1 MSESKKIDN
10 NENVIMIDQLWLLF
24 TPACP
29 LPKHIKMN
37 RNKQNGE
44 WLRLPT
50 IAVEDTHVPF
60 NYKYN
65 YEKDITITTFFER
78 RQLFFWSKT
87 TMTSK
92 SIVGNFWIK

>member
-29 LPKHIKMN
+29 LPNHTKMN

-44 WLRLPT
+44 WWRLPT

-60 NYKYN
+60 NYKYY
-65 YEKDITITTFFER
+65 YEKDITITTFFWEKAIIFLE
-78 RQLFFWSKT
+78 Q
-87 TMTSK
+87 
-92 SIVGNFWIK
+92 NNHD